1 MAGSGNGILNVLVGS
16 AQGAQEIF
24 FAGVAGRV
32 EVGNVVVVFK
42 VTADHGVSIETSKEL
57 LIGSPIAR
65 IGFFQADLRG
75 GLLGCGLH
83 GIGQAGINGRQGCAG
98 ERPALLGCS
107 GHLLT
112 HRVDRARLYVSHI
125 TYVAGSL
132 VGWGASGTVAS
143 HNDPITAEKIR
154 TDIGLIGNRMNTAA
168 AMVRPV

>member
-1 MAGSGNGILNVLVGS
+1 MNVLVGS

-42 VTADHGVSIETSKEL
+42 VTADHGVRIVARKEL
-57 LIGSPIAR
+57 LIGSLIAR
-65 IGFFQADLRG
+65 IGFFQAYLRG
-75 GLLGCGLH
+75 CLLGGGLH

-112 HRVDRARLYVSHI
+112 HRVDRARLYISHI
-125 TYVAGSL
+125 THVAWSL
-132 VGWGASGTVAS
+132 VGWGAGGTVAS
-143 HNDPITAEKIR
+143 YLNHPAIR
-154 TDIGLIGNRMNTAA
+154 SGQA
-168 AMVRPV
+168 